1 MTGAFLP
8 SLDGAP
14 PVSDYTFSLYVS
26 DDRLM
31 SDDDIKLQ
39 YNISRVAGADL
50 AKGIEMNGQR
60 MVHEIVEGNYSRASG
75 NLCTPI
81 VDCKREETIP
91 MNLTVRL
98 Q

>member
-1 MTGAFLP
+1 MTGGALP

-26 DDRLM
+26 DDRLL
-31 SDDDIKLQ
+31 SDDDIKLP

-60 MVHEIVEGNYSRASG
+60 MVYEIVEGKYYR
-75 NLCTPI
+75 TFF
-81 VDCKREETIP
+81 
-91 MNLTVRL
+91 RL
-98 Q
+98 VNKNCLP

>member
-1 MTGAFLP
+1 MAGASLP

-60 MVHEIVEGNYSRASG
+60 TVHEIVEGNTIVEPREM
-75 NLCTPI
+75 CTH
-81 VDCKREETIP
+81 EL
-91 MNLTVRL
+91 LTVKGGDHL
-98 Q
+98 NES